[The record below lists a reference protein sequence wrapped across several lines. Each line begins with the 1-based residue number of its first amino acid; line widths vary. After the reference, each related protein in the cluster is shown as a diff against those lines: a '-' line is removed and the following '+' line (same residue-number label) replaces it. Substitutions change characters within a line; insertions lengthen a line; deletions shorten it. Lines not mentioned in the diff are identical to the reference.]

1 MKRIALLSCS
11 LLALFCLANAGP
23 AAAQPCQ
30 TSAVPALDLQALTAP
45 ATPATP
51 ASPTLPATQAH
62 PGSPALPSDPV
73 DGRTDRVCF
82 WYPTGQC
89 CAGGFQ
95 IEEWICDPSLTRC
108 GPRTC

>member
-1 MKRIALLSCS
+1 MKRIVLLSCC
-11 LLALFCLANAGP
+11 LLTLLFLANVRSAS
-23 AAAQPCQ
+23 AEPCQ
-30 TSAVPALDLQALTAP
+30 TSDPAVLDLQALTTGSSAALSTPVIPAAP
-45 ATPATP
+45 AQQKP
-51 ASPTLPATQAH
+51 Q
-62 PGSPALPSDPV
+62 ALPSDPV

-89 CAGGFQ
+89 CAGGYQ

>member
-1 MKRIALLSCS
+1 MKRIALLSCC
-11 LLALFCLANAGP
+11 LLTLLFLAGAGS
-23 AAAQPCQ
+23 ASAQCQ
-30 TSAVPALDLQALTAP
+30 TSASASLDLQALTTGSSP
-45 ATPATP
+45 ALSTPATP
-51 ASPTLPATQAH
+51 ARPDSK
-62 PGSPALPSDPV
+62 ALPSDPV

-89 CAGGFQ
+89 CAGGYQ

>member
-1 MKRIALLSCS
+1 MKRLFLLSCC
-11 LLALFCLANAGP
+11 LLTLLFLANVCSAS
-23 AAAQPCQ
+23 AQPCQ
-30 TSAVPALDLQALTAP
+30 TSASTALDLQALTAGSSPALSTPAIP
-45 ATPATP
+45 ATLARPD
-51 ASPTLPATQAH
+51 SK
-62 PGSPALPSDPV
+62 ALPSDPV

-89 CAGGFQ
+89 CAGGYQ